1 MEQINIYSGKKAI
14 SRIVAAESLR
24 DLTSCLEPYRS
35 IYAVI
40 DGNLARK
47 CPATGQLTE
56 ILKNRNAKIKLI
68 ETSEEGKTLETVM
81 DICAWLLENGADRD
95 AMILAVGG
103 GITTDMVGFASCIY
117 KRGVRFAYVP
127 TTLLSQVD
135 AAIGGKTG
143 VNFDKYKNILGII
156 RQPAFTYMCPQL
168 LESLPQRD
176 FLSGVAEMLK
186 TFIIEDNGNYQKA
199 ADLFF
204 DISSEYHVEVMMYGK
219 DEKQAW
225 AEILKKHRRTL
236 SGLIS
241 AAARVKAGVVSR
253 DQFEKDERRKL
264 NLGHT
269 FAHAIETL
277 VQRESVEQRGAVK
290 QREAATEDME
300 AEIQQR
306 LPEGVTHGE
315 AVAMGMVLAAKLADR
330 YYRNDRNDP
339 TELEAKISND
349 LWDCNIPCYCPYSI
363 EEMAQIMKKDKKA
376 EGGKVHFV
384 LPKAIGEVEV
394 VAFTVDE
401 VCRLMV

>member
-24 DLTSCLEPYRS
+24 DLTSCLEPYKS

-40 DGNLARK
+40 DGNVARK

-81 DICAWLLENGADRD
+81 EICAWLLENGADRD

-225 AEILKKHRRTL
+225 TEILKKHRRTL

-277 VQRESVEQRGAVK
+277 AQRDSVEQDDA
-290 QREAATEDME
+290 
-300 AEIQQR
+300 QQR

-384 LPKAIGEVEV
+384 LPKAIGEVEI
-394 VAFTVDE
+394 VALTVDE
-401 VCRLMV
+401 VCRLMK

>member
-40 DGNLARK
+40 DGNVAQK

-236 SGLIS
+236 SELIS

-277 VQRESVEQRGAVK
+277 AQREYAEQDDA
-290 QREAATEDME
+290 
-300 AEIQQR
+300 QQR

-394 VAFTVDE
+394 VALTVDE
-401 VCRLMV
+401 VCRLMK

>member
-24 DLTSCLEPYRS
+24 DLTSCLEPYKS

-40 DGNLARK
+40 DGNVAQK

-95 AMILAVGG
+95 ALVIAVGG

-186 TFIIEDNGNYQKA
+186 TFIIEDNGNYEKA
-199 ADLFF
+199 ITLLRALTEDFIKLCDGATLSAGEARWPEALSGRLADL
-204 DISSEYHVEVMMYGK
+204 
-219 DEKQAW
+219 
-225 AEILKKHRRTL
+225 TP
-236 SGLIS
+236 LI
-241 AAARVKAGVVSR
+241 AAAAEVKAGVVSR
-253 DQFEKDERRKL
+253 DQLENGERRKL

-269 FAHAIETL
+269 FAHRCL
-277 VQRESVEQRGAVK
+277 
-290 QREAATEDME
+290 
-300 AEIQQR
+300 
-306 LPEGVTHGE
+306 
-315 AVAMGMVLAAKLADR
+315 
-330 YYRNDRNDP
+330 
-339 TELEAKISND
+339 
-349 LWDCNIPCYCPYSI
+349 
-363 EEMAQIMKKDKKA
+363 
-376 EGGKVHFV
+376 
-384 LPKAIGEVEV
+384 
-394 VAFTVDE
+394 
-401 VCRLMV
+401 

>member
-24 DLTSCLEPYRS
+24 DLTSCLEPYKS

-40 DGNLARK
+40 DGNVAQK

-56 ILKNRNAKIKLI
+56 ILKNRNAKIKLM
-68 ETSEEGKTLETVM
+68 ETSEEGKTLEAVM

-277 VQRESVEQRGAVK
+277 AQRESVEQDDA
-290 QREAATEDME
+290 
-300 AEIQQR
+300 QQR

-315 AVAMGMVLAAKLADR
+315 AVAMGMVLAAKLSDR

-384 LPKAIGEVEV
+384 LPKAIGEVEI
-394 VAFTVDE
+394 VALTVEE
-401 VCRLMV
+401 VCRLMK

>member
-14 SRIVAAESLR
+14 SRIVAAESLS
-24 DLTSCLEPYRS
+24 DLPSCLEPYRS

-40 DGNLARK
+40 DGNVAQK

-225 AEILKKHRRTL
+225 TEILKKHRRTL
-236 SGLIS
+236 SELIS

-277 VQRESVEQRGAVK
+277 AQRESVEQDDA
-290 QREAATEDME
+290 
-300 AEIQQR
+300 QQR
-306 LPEGVTHGE
+306 LPEGVPHGE

-384 LPKAIGEVEV
+384 LPKAIGQVEI
-394 VAFTVDE
+394 VALTVDE
-401 VCRLMV
+401 VCRLMK

>member
-14 SRIVAAESLR
+14 SRIVTSDSLK

-35 IYAVI
+35 IYAVV
-40 DGNLARK
+40 DGNVAQK

-95 AMILAVGG
+95 ALVIAVGG

-225 AEILKKHRRTL
+225 TEILKKHRRTL

-277 VQRESVEQRGAVK
+277 AQREYAEQRESIVQREMT
-290 QREAATEDME
+290 TEDME
-300 AEIQQR
+300 ADTQLR
-306 LPEGVTHGE
+306 FPEGVTHGE

-394 VAFTVDE
+394 VALTVDE
-401 VCRLMV
+401 VCRLMK